1 MCLVINSRLNQKKLL
16 LYRELTW
23 SLQPWALAHL
33 PPCDLATVPM
43 AKAGDS
49 DWLGKWSDSYRV
61 PLLKPTVKPMTSR
74 LGGGAGFKET
84 EIFFQRK
91 KKKSEIFTT
100 SCCHQLLGPAQYKF
114 SQGQQRVALPL
125 ECQGG
130 EPVLTRAAQTV
141 LSHPTCTQRG

>member
-91 KKKSEIFTT
+91 KKKHLRFSPPAVAT
-100 SCCHQLLGPAQYKF
+100 SCWDQPNINLVKASKGWLCHWNVREGSLY
-114 SQGQQRVALPL
+114 
-125 ECQGG
+125 
-130 EPVLTRAAQTV
+130 
-141 LSHPTCTQRG
+141 